1 MLPYIKM
8 NKKID
13 ILIIV
18 INIFFFSYY
27 SIQLLVFTDE
37 FAQENLGFFNHAV
50 AGLSEII
57 GIIFITF
64 VIGLIIILFRNI
76 EKQLPIF
83 LSILIFQLACSINF
97 WRYVFTNSPGETNI
111 EIITTNAYLFS
122 IITLSTSIL
131 ILRNYYKL

>member
-1 MLPYIKM
+1 M

-37 FAQENLGFFNHAV
+37 FAQANLGFFNHAV

-83 LSILIFQLACSINF
+83 LSILIFQLVCSVNF
-97 WRYVFTNSPGETNI
+97 WRYVFTNSPGETSI
-111 EIITTNAYLFS
+111 EIITTNAFLFC
-122 IITLSTSIL
+122 LMKAL
-131 ILRNYYKL
+131 AKFDP

>member
-1 MLPYIKM
+1 M

-37 FAQENLGFFNHAV
+37 FAQANLGFFNHAV

-122 IITLSTSIL
+122 IITFFTSIF
-131 ILRNYYKL
+131 ILRNYYRL

>member
-1 MLPYIKM
+1 M

-37 FAQENLGFFNHAV
+37 FAQANLGFFNHAV
-50 AGLSEII
+50 AGLSEIL

-122 IITLSTSIL
+122 IITLFTGIF
-131 ILRNYYKL
+131 IIRNYYKL

>member
-1 MLPYIKM
+1 M

-37 FAQENLGFFNHAV
+37 FAQANLGFFNHAV

-97 WRYVFTNSPGETNI
+97 WRYVFTNSPGETNL

-122 IITLSTSIL
+122 IITLFTTIF
-131 ILRNYYKL
+131 ILRNYYRL